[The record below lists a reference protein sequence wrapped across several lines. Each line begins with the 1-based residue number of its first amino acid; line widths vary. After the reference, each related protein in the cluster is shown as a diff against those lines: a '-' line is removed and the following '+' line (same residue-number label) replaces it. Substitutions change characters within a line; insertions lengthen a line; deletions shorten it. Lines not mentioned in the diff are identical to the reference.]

1 MDILQFL
8 LILKAHRKLMLVT
21 LMLCVALVAVVSLVY
36 PKTYSATASLVV
48 NVNGADPVTGQ
59 VMQGELVSRYL
70 TTQID
75 VIGSH
80 SVALKVVDNLN
91 LMHDAKYRDAFQG
104 ETGTTASFR
113 DWLADELLRHLNVK
127 PSNQSNVFYVTFKAE
142 DPRRAAQFA
151 NSFVQAYIQT
161 NLQLRTQPASR
172 TATWYNTQLDVLR
185 SNLEKNQAKLTRY
198 RQSNEIVSLDE
209 KLDVESTRLA
219 ELSSQ
224 LVAAQGQTVNS
235 QSIQN
240 HAGDASAGV
249 VNNPVIQGLKEELAK
264 SEAKLK
270 QQSERVG
277 KNHPDYQL
285 AKAEVDSLRNKLAG
299 EVHTVRQSI
308 ANDLSVSRQRESAL
322 HAAVAAQK
330 AKVLK
335 LNAER
340 DVGTMLAGEVESAQ
354 RIYDQALERF
364 NQTRMESHADQ
375 TAVSVLSPAVV
386 PLTPSA
392 PNLPLN
398 MALSVIL
405 GTLLSIGLAL
415 IKEMLNPRVR
425 SERDALTVLGVP
437 VLGVMA
443 ADNKASLPLWRRF
456 GLPAPRPV

>member
-21 LMLCVALVAVVSLVY
+21 LTLCVALVAVVSLVF

-59 VMQGELVSRYL
+59 VMQSELVSRYM

-104 ETGTTASFR
+104 ETGATASFR
-113 DWLADELLRHLNVK
+113 DWLADELLRYLNVK
-127 PSNQSNVFYVTFKAE
+127 PSNQSNVFYVTFKAD
-142 DPRRAAQFA
+142 DPRRAAQLA

-161 NLQLRTQPASR
+161 NLQLRTQPASQ
-172 TATWYNTQLDVLR
+172 TAAWYNTQLGVLR
-185 SNLEKNQAKLTRY
+185 SNLEKNQAQLSRY
-198 RQSNEIVSLDE
+198 RQNNEIVSLDE

-235 QSIQN
+235 QSIQS
-240 HAGDASAGV
+240 HAGDTSAGV

-285 AKAEVDSLRNKLAG
+285 AKAEVDSLRSKLAG
-299 EVHTVRQSI
+299 EVSTVRQSI

-386 PLTPSA
+386 PLRPST

-398 MALSVIL
+398 LALSVIL

-443 ADNKASLPLWRRF
+443 ADNKASLPLRRRF

>member
-8 LILKAHRKLMLVT
+8 LILKAHKKLMLVT
-21 LMLCVALVAVVSLVY
+21 LTLSVALVGVISLLF

-59 VMQGELVSRYL
+59 VMQSELVSRYL

-91 LMHDAKYRDAFQG
+91 LIHDEKYSEAFQS

-113 DWLADELLRHLNVK
+113 DWLADQLLRNLDVK
-127 PSNQSNVFYVTFKAE
+127 PSNQSNVFYVTFKAD
-142 DPRRAAQFA
+142 DPRRAAQLA

-161 NLQLRTQPASR
+161 NLELRTQPASQ
-172 TATWYNTQLDVLR
+172 TAAWYNTQLGALR
-185 SNLEKNQAKLTRY
+185 SNLEKSQAKLSHY
-198 RQSNEIVSLDE
+198 RQNNEIVSLDE

-224 LVAAQGQTVNS
+224 LVVAQGQTVNS
-235 QSIQN
+235 LSIQN
-240 HAGDASAGV
+240 HADNASAGV
-249 VNNPVIQGLKEELAK
+249 VNNPVIQGLKEELAR
-264 SEAKLK
+264 SETKLS

-285 AKAEVDSLRNKLAG
+285 AKAEVDSLRSKLAS

-308 ANDLSVSRQRESAL
+308 DNDLSVSRQRESAL
-322 HAAVAAQK
+322 RAAVAAQK

-340 DVGTMLAGEVESAQ
+340 DVGTVLAGEVESAQ

-375 TAVSVLSPAVV
+375 TAVSVLSAAVV
-386 PLTPSA
+386 PLTPSS

-398 MALSVIL
+398 VALSVIL
-405 GTLLSIGLAL
+405 GTLLGIGLAL

-443 ADNKASLPLWRRF
+443 ADNKALLPLGRRF